1 VPRPPADSPKDRLED
16 LPKDRRRTR
25 RHPLHGP
32 IDFSVRNWYL
42 RRGRILNLCL
52 DGCLIQP
59 HLATGCTPGDLLD
72 LRFEV
77 NRLAFRAQCT
87 VRRVS
92 PDGLLG
98 VEILRL
104 SDRNRAQLRDLLA
117 EQPPATKPG
126 APSSSRNG

>member
-1 VPRPPADSPKDRLED
+1 VP
-16 LPKDRRRTR
+16 LPQDRRRTR
-25 RHPLHGP
+25 RHSLHGP

-42 RRGRILNLCL
+42 R
-52 DGCLIQP
+52 
-59 HLATGCTPGDLLD
+59 LATGCAPGDQLD

-77 NRLAFRAQCT
+77 NRLAFRAQCI

-117 EQPPATKPG
+117 GLADDKLDT
-126 APSSSRNG
+126 

>member
-1 VPRPPADSPKDRLED
+1 VP
-16 LPKDRRRTR
+16 LPQDRRRTR
-25 RHPLHGP
+25 RHSLHGP

-52 DGCLIQP
+52 DGCLIEP
-59 HLATGCTPGDLLD
+59 RLATGCAPGDQLD

-77 NRLAFRAQCT
+77 NRLAFRAQCI

-117 EQPPATKPG
+117 GLADDKLDT
-126 APSSSRNG
+126 